1 MHTFNTF
8 YAKWFGGTNFHQ
20 TVNLFTL
27 MENAGVSMA
36 VSFRFFLQI
45 YVYSEWTTYQPGM
58 LLKLSTLLAKP
69 ALFPS
74 NISSTFWVHAAH
86 AIWCFCGL
94 QYLHF

>member
-36 VSFRFFLQI
+36 VSFSFFARLMDIQ
-45 YVYSEWTTYQPGM
+45 S
-58 LLKLSTLLAKP
+58 
-69 ALFPS
+69 
-74 NISSTFWVHAAH
+74 
-86 AIWCFCGL
+86 
-94 QYLHF
+94 